1 MTAARSTGRRFGT
14 VLLLVMGLLVAT
26 LAPAALAG
34 QGKPIIREKSTF
46 ADPLARDDFLSD
58 VCGIEVYVEGSGR
71 DTVNVY
77 PDGSTVVH
85 FGSTFVLH
93 SPDTGETLY
102 RKEAAKFRAAPETEV
117 FDPEAETLTISW
129 DETFTGLPA
138 KWSKRGEGVLLRDAG
153 WVRFQGTVVL
163 DVSGPEPEEVSFE
176 EIVTVRGPHPEL
188 ETDVLA
194 FICDA
199 LGA

>member
-1 MTAARSTGRRFGT
+1 MKRFGT
-14 VLLLVMGLLVAT
+14 VSLLVMGLLVGT

-34 QGKPIIREKSTF
+34 QGKPIEREKSTF
-46 ADPLARDDFLSD
+46 EQPLERDDFLSD

-71 DTVNVY
+71 YTFNLFE
-77 PDGSTVVH
+77 DGSAVEH
-85 FGSTFVLH
+85 YGSTFIVH

-102 RKEAAKFRAAPETEV
+102 RTEAAKFNAAPETEV
-117 FDPEAETLTISW
+117 FDPEAETLTVSF

-153 WVRFQGTVVL
+153 WARFQQTVVL
-163 DVSGPEPEEVSFE
+163 DVSGPEPEVISFE
-176 EIVTVRGPHPEL
+176 QTVTVRGPHPEL
-188 ETDVLA
+188 ETDVVA